1 MIFNGIEIMFYM
13 LGIFTALG
21 AYIMIQQAKKHK
33 LLWYAWLLGI
43 ATIFTALFTIAW
55 SWSSILEK
63 EPQAAG
69 MGLLI
74 FGIPALILVFFTRK
88 VILKSEEKHIN

>member
-1 MIFNGIEIMFYM
+1 MIFNGIEIMFYL

-21 AYIMIQQAKKHK
+21 AYIMLIYSKKHILK
-33 LLWYAWLLGI
+33 WNSWLLGVS
-43 ATIFTALFTIAW
+43 AIFLSLFTIAW

-69 MGLLI
+69 MGLI
-74 FGIPALILVFFTRK
+74 VFGIPSLILVFVTRR
-88 VILKSEEKHIN
+88 VILKSEVK

>member
-1 MIFNGIEIMFYM
+1 MIFNGIEIMFYL

-21 AYIMIQQAKKHK
+21 AYVMIQIAKKYVLK
-33 LLWYAWLLGI
+33 WPSWLLGI
-43 ATIFTALFTIAW
+43 LAIFFSLFTIAW

-69 MGLLI
+69 LGLI
-74 FGIPALILVFFTRK
+74 VFGIPSLILVFVSRR
-88 VILKSEEKHIN
+88 VVLKSELKGID

>member
-13 LGIFTALG
+13 LGILSAVGALILIK
-21 AYIMIQQAKKHK
+21 YAKRYVLK
-33 LLWYAWLLGI
+33 WSSWLLGI
-43 ATIFTALFTIAW
+43 LTIIFTLFTIAW

-69 MGLLI
+69 MGLLT
-74 FGIPALILVFFTRK
+74 FGIPSLILLFVTRQ
-88 VILKSEEKHIN
+88 VVLKSDEKIQG

>member
-1 MIFNGIEIMFYM
+1 MFYL

-21 AYIMIQQAKKHK
+21 AYIMMIYSHK
-33 LLWYAWLLGI
+33 YVLKWSSWLLGI
-43 ATIFTALFTIAW
+43 LAIFLSLFTIAW

-69 MGLLI
+69 IGLI
-74 FGIPALILVFFTRK
+74 MFGIPSVILIFVTRRF
-88 VILKSEEKHIN
+88 ILKSETKQLV

>member
-1 MIFNGIEIMFYM
+1 MIFNGIEIMFYL

-21 AYIMIQQAKKHK
+21 AFIIRHYAKKYM
-33 LLWYAWLLGI
+33 LRWPSWLLGI
-43 ATIFTALFTIAW
+43 LAIITVIFTIAW

-63 EPQAAG
+63 EPQAAA
-69 MGLLI
+69 MGLLV